1 VSQGLTQGANRQKTA
16 VVTGGCG
23 AIGFATAQRLA
34 ANGVR
39 VILVDRDG
47 DTLAAK
53 AGELPGAH
61 GLTLDLTED
70 RAAERVMDFVAG
82 TTGRL
87 DILVNNAGLSRAP
100 RLGEVALADWNAVL
114 AINLTAPMLLSQE
127 AMRFWRDGAGG
138 RIVNIGS
145 RVWLSGSGPAYTAS
159 KAGIVGL
166 TRSMA
171 VQLGP
176 LGVTANVV
184 APSFI
189 DTPFNAQSGHG
200 ALQRSKDAN
209 IRLGVLSRLGTAQ
222 DVASAVAFLASDEA
236 GFITGEVLLVCGGA
250 QLAGRP
256 GMLAEAPPA
265 PQAYPVASVTL
276 AEPP

>member
-1 VSQGLTQGANRQKTA
+1 MEAGTRRTA
-16 VVTGGCG
+16 VITGGCG
-23 AIGFATAQRLA
+23 AIGYATAKRLA
-34 ANGVR
+34 ANGLD
-39 VILVDRDG
+39 VILVDRDA
-47 DTLAAK
+47 DALQRRT
-53 AGELPGAH
+53 GELREGMAVQAH
-61 GLTLDLTED
+61 GLALDLTAD
-70 RAAERVMDFVAG
+70 GAAGQVMGFVASRAE
-82 TTGRL
+82 RL

-100 RLGEVALADWNAVL
+100 RLGEVDLEDWQAVL

-127 AMRFWRDGAGG
+127 AMRFWRDGRGG
-138 RIVNIGS
+138 SIVNVGS

-189 DTPFNAQSGHG
+189 DTPFNAHSGHDE
-200 ALQRSKDAN
+200 QIRSLDAN
-209 IRLGVLSRLGTAQ
+209 IRLGVLARLCTAE
-222 DVASAVAFLASDEA
+222 DVANAVAFLTSAEA
-236 GFITGEVLLVCGGA
+236 AFITGEVLHVCGGA

-256 GMLAEAPPA
+256 GMTQPR
-265 PQAYPVASVTL
+265 
-276 AEPP
+276 

>member
-1 VSQGLTQGANRQKTA
+1 MTQGASRQKTA

-34 ANGVR
+34 ADGVQ

-47 DTLAAK
+47 DAVNAK
-53 AGELPGAH
+53 AAELAGAY
-61 GLTLDLTED
+61 GLTLDLTKD
-70 RAAERVMDFVAG
+70 RAAERVMEFVAA

-87 DILVNNAGLSRAP
+87 DVLVNNAGLSRAP
-100 RLGEVALADWNAVL
+100 RLGEVTLADWNAVL

-127 AMRFWRDGAGG
+127 AMRFWRDGLGG

-176 LGVTANVV
+176 LGVTVNAV

-209 IRLGVLSRLGTAQ
+209 MRLGLLSRLGTAQ

-236 GFITGEVLLVCGGA
+236 GFITGEVLHVCGGA

-256 GMLAEAPPA
+256 GMFAGEPA
-265 PQAYPVASVTL
+265 DAQP
-276 AEPP
+276 

>member
-1 VSQGLTQGANRQKTA
+1 MTDAPSRRKTA
-16 VVTGGCG
+16 VITGGCG

-34 ANGVR
+34 VDGVQ

-47 DTLAAK
+47 EAVQARAA
-53 AGELPGAH
+53 ELPGAH
-61 GLTLDLTED
+61 GLTLDLVED
-70 RAAERVMDFVAG
+70 RAAERVMDFVAA

-127 AMRFWRDGAGG
+127 AMRFWRDGLGG

-145 RVWLSGSGPAYTAS
+145 RVWVSGSGPAYTAS

-171 VQLGP
+171 VQLGA
-176 LGVTANVV
+176 LGVTVNAV

-209 IRLGVLSRLGTAQ
+209 MRLGVLSRLGTAQ

-236 GFITGEVLLVCGGA
+236 GFITGEVLHVCGGA

-256 GMLAEAPPA
+256 GMFAEEPA
-265 PQAYPVASVTL
+265 VALS
-276 AEPP
+276 

>member
-1 VSQGLTQGANRQKTA
+1 MAQTA

-23 AIGFATAQRLA
+23 AVGFAVARRLA
-34 ANGVR
+34 ANGV
-39 VILVDRDG
+39 VPILVDRDG
-47 DTLAAK
+47 DQVSARVAALRD
-53 AGELPGAH
+53 AGARAH
-61 GLTLDLTED
+61 GVTLDLTVD
-70 RAAERVMDFVAG
+70 GAAAQVMEFVTAE
-82 TTGRL
+82 TGRL

-127 AMRFWRDGAGG
+127 AMQFWRDREGG

-159 KAGIVGL
+159 KAGLVGL

-176 LGVTANVV
+176 LGVTVNTV
-184 APSFI
+184 APSFL
-189 DTPFNAQSGHG
+189 DTPFNAHSGHG
-200 ALQRSKDAN
+200 DLQRSKDVN
-209 IRLGVLSRLGTAQ
+209 MRLGVLSRLGTPE
-222 DVASAVAFLASDEA
+222 DVANAVAFLASSEA
-236 GFITGEVLLVCGGA
+236 GFITGEVLHVCGGA

-256 GMLAEAPPA
+256 GMFAAE
-265 PQAYPVASVTL
+265 PQAD
-276 AEPP
+276 